1 MIDQSYERTII
12 QPTKDRCLRCGLGMT
27 WAEQRRQFGRLI
39 RKGLSPQEV
48 KAITP
53 LCQKCITV
61 AFDRTNQTT
70 HVKPYVSTIPEEPG
84 QSSQ

>member
-1 MIDQSYERTII
+1 MINRSYQRTITL
-12 QPTKDRCLRCGLGMT
+12 QTKIRCLRCGLGMT

-48 KAITP
+48 KTIAP

-61 AFDRTNQTT
+61 AFDRTNETT
-70 HVKPYVSTIPEEPG
+70 RVKSYVSMVPEEPG
-84 QSSQ
+84 QCSQ